1 MALNHSIK
9 SRNPDMAYE
18 EPYPRSSSETLHEPS
33 SAQGPKPSPTNA
45 SFRKLLVPM
54 SAFAVVCSDC
64 LNNN

>member
-1 MALNHSIK
+1 
-9 SRNPDMAYE
+9 MAYE